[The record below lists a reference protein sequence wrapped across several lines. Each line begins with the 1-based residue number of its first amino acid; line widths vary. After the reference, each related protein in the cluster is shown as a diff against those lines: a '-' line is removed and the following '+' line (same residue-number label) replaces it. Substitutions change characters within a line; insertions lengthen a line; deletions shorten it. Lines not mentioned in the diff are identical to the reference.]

1 MPQYEDLWGRID
13 ALASRVVLQ
22 SEAEGHA
29 EALGSVAELRRI
41 GADAGQAGY
50 PETARTADEL
60 AEQLAGEPRGVPQ
73 ATEQL
78 LRDGILRLQEAI
90 ARESRAPASPRP
102 PSDQEAAVVE
112 VALGQDPEL
121 LNDFVVEAREHLA
134 GVEAQLLVLESEP
147 LNSEALRSIFRGFH
161 TIKGLAGFLDLS
173 AVREVSHEVETVLD
187 LARNGTLTVT
197 PPLIDVILKAADT
210 LSVLVQCVDAGL
222 HGRAGCEQPD
232 YTQLLQQL
240 KSCVR
245 ASPEPAAVD
254 TAPQSPVPAGTAEAA
269 PSRTAGPAAGGSD
282 RFAVRVDTGKLDY
295 LMDMVGEM
303 VITQSQIH
311 HDAGLQ
317 TAASPKLARNLSQLS
332 RITTEVQRTAM
343 ALRMVPIGQLF
354 GRTARVVRDLS
365 RKAGKQ
371 VQFESTGDDI
381 SVDKTIVEEMSDPLM
396 HMVRNAIDHGI
407 ETTDERAATGKSEM
421 ARVSLSASHQGPQIV
436 ITVADDGRG
445 LNARKIL
452 DKAKSRGI
460 VSPDAEPSQQEIL
473 NLIFQ
478 PGFSTADRV
487 TDVSGRGVGMDVVF
501 RQVQKLRGR
510 VEIQTELGRG
520 STFLIRL
527 PLLLA
532 IIDGLIIAVGA
543 ERYVLPIFAVREMFR
558 PARENIF
565 SVQGQAE
572 MALVRGRLLPIVR
585 LHRRFCVTP
594 RSEDPCEA
602 LLIVCQCG
610 EKLVCLMVD
619 DLLGKQEV
627 VIKSL
632 GENLKEVSGISGGAI
647 LGDGRVGL
655 ILDVNELMEEKTSA

>member
-1 MPQYEDLWGRID
+1 
-13 ALASRVVLQ
+13 
-22 SEAEGHA
+22 
-29 EALGSVAELRRI
+29 
-41 GADAGQAGY
+41 
-50 PETARTADEL
+50 
-60 AEQLAGEPRGVPQ
+60 
-73 ATEQL
+73 
-78 LRDGILRLQEAI
+78 
-90 ARESRAPASPRP
+90 
-102 PSDQEAAVVE
+102 
-112 VALGQDPEL
+112 
-121 LNDFVVEAREHLA
+121 
-134 GVEAQLLVLESEP
+134 
-147 LNSEALRSIFRGFH
+147 
-161 TIKGLAGFLDLS
+161 
-173 AVREVSHEVETVLD
+173 
-187 LARNGTLTVT
+187 
-197 PPLIDVILKAADT
+197 
-210 LSVLVQCVDAGL
+210 
-222 HGRAGCEQPD
+222 
-232 YTQLLQQL
+232 
-240 KSCVR
+240 
-245 ASPEPAAVD
+245 
-254 TAPQSPVPAGTAEAA
+254 
-269 PSRTAGPAAGGSD
+269 
-282 RFAVRVDTGKLDY
+282 VRVDTGKLDY

-543 ERYVLPIFAVREMFR
+543 ERYVPVREMFR

>member
-1 MPQYEDLWGRID
+1 
-13 ALASRVVLQ
+13 
-22 SEAEGHA
+22 
-29 EALGSVAELRRI
+29 
-41 GADAGQAGY
+41 
-50 PETARTADEL
+50 
-60 AEQLAGEPRGVPQ
+60 
-73 ATEQL
+73 
-78 LRDGILRLQEAI
+78 
-90 ARESRAPASPRP
+90 
-102 PSDQEAAVVE
+102 
-112 VALGQDPEL
+112 
-121 LNDFVVEAREHLA
+121 
-134 GVEAQLLVLESEP
+134 
-147 LNSEALRSIFRGFH
+147 
-161 TIKGLAGFLDLS
+161 
-173 AVREVSHEVETVLD
+173 
-187 LARNGTLTVT
+187 
-197 PPLIDVILKAADT
+197 
-210 LSVLVQCVDAGL
+210 
-222 HGRAGCEQPD
+222 
-232 YTQLLQQL
+232 
-240 KSCVR
+240 
-245 ASPEPAAVD
+245 
-254 TAPQSPVPAGTAEAA
+254 
-269 PSRTAGPAAGGSD
+269 
-282 RFAVRVDTGKLDY
+282 
-295 LMDMVGEM
+295 
-303 VITQSQIH
+303 
-311 HDAGLQ
+311 
-317 TAASPKLARNLSQLS
+317 
-332 RITTEVQRTAM
+332 
-343 ALRMVPIGQLF
+343 
-354 GRTARVVRDLS
+354 VVRDLS

-371 VQFESTGDDI
+371 VQFESTGDEI
-381 SVDKTIVEEMSDPLM
+381 SVDKTIVEEMADPLM

-510 VEIQTELGRG
+510 VEIRTELGRG

-565 SVQGQAE
+565 SVQGQGE
-572 MALVRGRLLPIVR
+572 MALVRGRLLPLVR

-594 RSEDPCEA
+594 RSEDPCAA

-632 GENLKEVSGISGGAI
+632 GENLKEISGISGGAI
-647 LGDGRVGL
+647 LCDGRVGL